1 MKRRLEKGP
10 LIPPSSVLQSEVA
23 KKLPNRMSKWDHC
36 QKTFKDELS
45 SIVDVTDLPLS
56 RWDKYIEEDNYD
68 FEPCFSSTQAGG
80 VGIYVANYID
90 YSVRRD
96 LCMNLQ
102 NHKIRIYR
110 NLSCRV

>member
-68 FEPCFSSTQAGG
+68 FEPSIRYKIQSCSDDEEEDSIDKKLKRKAGIL
-80 VGIYVANYID
+80 GI
-90 YSVRRD
+90 
-96 LCMNLQ
+96 
-102 NHKIRIYR
+102 
-110 NLSCRV
+110 